1 MPLRQKRD
9 VSKKS
14 DTEYNTTI
22 RWNILILQ
30 QAPKQ
35 NKQNKEE

>member
-14 DTEYNTTI
+14 DTEYNTTLDG
-22 RWNILILQ
+22 NTHFA
-30 QAPKQ
+30 AP
-35 NKQNKEE
+35 NKINK